1 MAGIQRAVDASDTRR
16 GGSLNRKF
24 ALDRAARETM
34 PFSLLLIAVIFT
46 ISLVL
51 TMVGLG
57 GGLIFSPLFVILGFA
72 KADAASAS
80 LFLNL
85 AAAAS
90 AAYAY
95 SRKKMVDFTLA
106 VPLIIASSLAAPVG
120 SYVNVR
126 IEIKPFLV
134 IMALV
139 LALAG
144 VRMLM
149 SPGREET
156 TAPFPA
162 SRKIIG
168 GAVIGACIG
177 LLGGLLGIGGGVFV
191 VPLLI
196 YVLKTPTKIA
206 AASST
211 FIVCFSSLTGF
222 LGYASMGRIDWAFIL
237 PAAVA
242 SFLGGQAGARIM
254 SSRLKGRT
262 IRTIFS
268 VILFGLCAKLLHQ
281 AFIG

>member
-1 MAGIQRAVDASDTRR
+1 MT
-16 GGSLNRKF
+16 
-24 ALDRAARETM
+24 
-34 PFSLLLIAVIFT
+34 FSLPLIAAILI

-85 AAAAS
+85 VAAAS

-95 SRKKMVDFTLA
+95 SRKKMVDFALA
-106 VPLIIASSLAAPVG
+106 VPLIVASSLAAPIG

-126 IEIKPFLV
+126 IDLKPFLV
-134 IMALV
+134 IMAVV

-144 VRMLM
+144 ARMLM
-149 SPGREET
+149 APGRADEA
-156 TAPFPA
+156 APIPA
-162 SRKIIG
+162 SRKVIG
-168 GAVIGACIG
+168 GGVIGACIG

-222 LGYASMGRIDWAFIL
+222 LGYASMGQIDWRFIL

-242 SFLGGQAGARIM
+242 SFFGGQAGARIM
-254 SSRLKGRT
+254 STQLKGQT
-262 IRTIFS
+262 IRVIFS
-268 VILFGLCAKLLHQ
+268 IILFGLCAKLLHQ
-281 AFIG
+281 ALVG

>member
-1 MAGIQRAVDASDTRR
+1 MTISV
-16 GGSLNRKF
+16 
-24 ALDRAARETM
+24 
-34 PFSLLLIAVIFT
+34 LLIAAIFV

-85 AAAAS
+85 IAAAS

-95 SRKKMVDFTLA
+95 SRRKMVDFSLA
-106 VPLIIASSLAAPVG
+106 IPLIVSSSLAAPLG
-120 SYVNVR
+120 SYLNVR
-126 IEIKPFLV
+126 IELKPFLI

-144 VRMLM
+144 VRML
-149 SPGREET
+149 
-156 TAPFPA
+156 TAPPAAAANGDLTA
-162 SRKIIG
+162 SRRFIG
-168 GAVIGACIG
+168 GIAIGAVIG
-177 LLGGLLGIGGGVFV
+177 LMGGLLGIGGGVFV

-211 FIVCFSSLTGF
+211 FIVCFASLTGF
-222 LGYASMGRIDWAFIL
+222 LGYASLGAIDWRFIL

-242 SFLGGQAGARIM
+242 SLAGGQAGARIM
-254 SSRLKGRT
+254 STRLKGKS
-262 IRTIFS
+262 IRIIFS
-268 VILFGLCAKLLHQ
+268 VILFALCVKLLLQ
-281 AFIG
+281 AFGG